1 MIENKALFDQS
12 VLDVKKSAKRD
23 YADEVAEA
31 YVFAKDLGIT
41 TTENIDN
48 ANMEGNMIRSHM
60 AKMISNYAI
69 KVLKTPVD
77 T

>member
-1 MIENKALFDQS
+1 LIENKALFDQS

-23 YADEVAEA
+23 YANEVVEA

-41 TTENIDN
+41 TMDSIDN
-48 ANMEGNMIRSHM
+48 ANMKGNLIRSHM

-69 KVLKTPVD
+69 KVLQKPVD